1 MCGFTFSS
9 DPHEYGSTLKALERL
24 KHRGPDGQGI
34 HRDPRSGATLAH
46 RRLAIMDPSNGAQ
59 PILENSG
66 ETALVANGMIYNYRD
81 LRHDLSAADGSSGF
95 ITQGDSEAILKGYL
109 AYGPAIASRLDGM
122 FTYVISDGA
131 MVTAARDPIGIKPLY
146 LGRSSSA
153 LFLASEIKALLGVAD
168 EIEEFPPGHIF
179 RADLGLEAY
188 YAIPDEEPTIEDPA
202 EAAALIRKTLESAV
216 MKRLQTDVP
225 LGAFLSGGL
234 DSSIIAALA
243 IRELGSLETFSVG
256 LEGSDDLAAARRV
269 ARHLGSD
276 HHERILT
283 KREVEEALPRIL
295 YHLES
300 FDRDLVRSAVPCW
313 FVSEVASRSVKV
325 TLTGEGAD
333 ELFAGYGYY
342 KDYGP
347 SDALQEELRRS
358 ISIMHN
364 INLQRVDRMTMA
376 HGLEARVPFLDTDMI
391 ALAADIAPSLKLKTT
406 DGTFVE
412 KWILRKAFEDLLP
425 DDIVWR
431 DKAQFDEGSGIAD
444 LLNRSV
450 PQSHATSESPRRSG
464 NHGRSA
470 ADQAYRDLLASS
482 FDEPGP
488 LLDLVAHWS
497 TGRASIHKQPE
508 RTTLRREKPI
518 GFRHERIRQEKLRSH
533 L

>member
-1 MCGFTFSS
+1 
-9 DPHEYGSTLKALERL
+9 
-24 KHRGPDGQGI
+24 
-34 HRDPRSGATLAH
+34 
-46 RRLAIMDPSNGAQ
+46 
-59 PILENSG
+59 
-66 ETALVANGMIYNYRD
+66 
-81 LRHDLSAADGSSGF
+81 
-95 ITQGDSEAILKGYL
+95 
-109 AYGPAIASRLDGM
+109 
-122 FTYVISDGA
+122 
-131 MVTAARDPIGIKPLY
+131 
-146 LGRSSSA
+146 
-153 LFLASEIKALLGVAD
+153 
-168 EIEEFPPGHIF
+168 
-179 RADLGLEAY
+179 
-188 YAIPDEEPTIEDPA
+188 
-202 EAAALIRKTLESAV
+202 
-216 MKRLQTDVP
+216 
-225 LGAFLSGGL
+225 
-234 DSSIIAALA
+234 
-243 IRELGSLETFSVG
+243 
-256 LEGSDDLAAARRV
+256 
-269 ARHLGSD
+269 
-276 HHERILT
+276 
-283 KREVEEALPRIL
+283 
-295 YHLES
+295 
-300 FDRDLVRSAVPCW
+300 
-313 FVSEVASRSVKV
+313 VKV

-470 ADQAYRDLLASS
+470 EEQAYRDLLASS